1 MLASPATLPRAPAF
15 AALILTAALWG
26 SSGAI
31 AKILGATFGPM
42 TLAWLRWLILLLA
55 AAPFAWRERSA
66 IRLALRDHWEL
77 LLAMTFLGG
86 VPQTAFIYAGLA
98 ETSAMHLGLLN
109 SVVPVLI
116 LLMGWQIYGHH
127 LHRGQVVGVLISAT
141 GVLAILSEGSVAALA
156 RLEIH
161 RGDLI
166 VLVGMALWAFYTLKL
181 NQRPSGIS
189 LVSFMFVIAC
199 FGLPIVLPAM
209 LLELGRN
216 GLPSPSAGACAALVY
231 MSVVPAL
238 LANVLFG
245 FGVRRIGPAQAG
257 VFIHT
262 MPLFACLFAF
272 LLAGEMLHLYHAAGF
287 VLIAGGAWI
296 SCNRAVPVLSSAP
309 AKTL

>member
-1 MLASPATLPRAPAF
+1 MVADPATLPRAPAF

-31 AKILGATFGPM
+31 AKNLGASFGPM

-55 AAPFAWRERSA
+55 AAPFAWRERAA

-116 LLMGWQIYGHH
+116 LLMGWLIYGHH
-127 LHRGQVVGVLISAT
+127 LHPGQVVGVLISAT
-141 GVLAILSEGSVAALA
+141 GVLAILSEGSLAALA

-166 VLVGMALWAFYTLKL
+166 VLAGMALWAFYTLKL

-189 LVSFMFVIAC
+189 LVSFMFVIGS

-209 LLELGRN
+209 LLELGKS
-216 GLPSPSAGACAALVY
+216 GLPSPSAGAFAALVY
-231 MSVVPAL
+231 MSVIPAL

-272 LLAGEMLHLYHAAGF
+272 LLAGETLYPYHAAGF

-296 SCNRAVPVLSSAP
+296 SCKRAAPVLSSAP
-309 AKTL
+309 AKTR